1 MSYTVI
7 HATHEAV
14 QKVGG
19 IGAVLDGL
27 ITSAVYQKEIGRSFL
42 VGPLESP
49 GNERFLA
56 DCGEVIFSTISGVNS
71 TGFAAVLNAIAR
83 GRYLAGD
90 GCV

>member
-49 GNERFLA
+49 GDERVLS
-56 DCGEVIFSTISGVNS
+56 DCGEVIFSTISAALCEKFAGVYS
-71 TGFAAVLNAIAR
+71 RCFDV
-83 GRYLAGD
+83 AGD
-90 GCV
+90 ASGY